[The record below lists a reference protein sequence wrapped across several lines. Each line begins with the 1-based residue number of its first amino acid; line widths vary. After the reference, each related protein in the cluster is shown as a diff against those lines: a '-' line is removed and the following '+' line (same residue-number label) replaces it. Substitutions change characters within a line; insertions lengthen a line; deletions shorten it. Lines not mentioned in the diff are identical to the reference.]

1 MTAPSTPPSFPPPGG
16 DAREIAL
23 ELARRVTRGALLSR
37 ELGRA
42 LDRAGLAPRDRSLVT
57 DLAYGVVRHRLWLD
71 AALAAR
77 LRDPGGLPEE
87 VLEALRLGAYEIL
100 VRGTPPHAAVD
111 SWVTIVRR
119 RHPRLAGLTNAV
131 LRRLAPAGDADAAT
145 RASLPAWL
153 WRRFEAALGPDAAA
167 VAAAMR
173 RPGPLWLTAFDPAA
187 GEALESE
194 GCDVADGPLPGTL
207 RVRCP
212 GRLGDLRAFRDG
224 LVQPQNPASAW
235 VARATGARPGE
246 RVLDLCSGR
255 GVKAA
260 QLAAAGADVEA
271 VELSARK
278 VDQARRNLARL
289 GLTVRHRVA
298 DLARGPGETEP
309 APRVLLDAPCTGTG
323 TLRGHP
329 EIALRL
335 GEADLARATELQDAL
350 LDTAAAL
357 VEPGGVLVYAV
368 CSLTPDEGP
377 ERIDALRTRHA
388 AFAPEPLEPP
398 LPHRAA
404 GPGVFLLPEDG
415 LDGFFVA
422 RLRRR
427 PDVSAPDVP
436 TPRTEEAPV

>member
-1 MTAPSTPPSFPPPGG
+1 ME
-16 DAREIAL
+16 ARELAL
-23 ELARRVTRGALLSR
+23 DTARRVTRGALLSR

-57 DLAYGVVRHRLWLD
+57 DLVYGTVRHRIWLD

-87 VLEALRLGAYEIL
+87 VREALRLGAYEIL

-119 RHPRLAGLTNAV
+119 RHARLAGLTNAV
-131 LRRLAPAGDADAAT
+131 LRRVAPPEGADAAT
-145 RASLPAWL
+145 RASLPGWL
-153 WRRFEAALGPDAAA
+153 WRRFEAALGPGAEAA
-167 VAAAMR
+167 AAAMR
-173 RPGPLWLTAFDPAA
+173 RPAPLWLTAFDPAA
-187 GEALESE
+187 AEALRAE
-194 GCDVADGPLPGTL
+194 GCEAADGPLPGSL

-235 VARATGARPGE
+235 VARATGAGSGE

-260 QLAAAGADVEA
+260 QLAAAGAEVEA
-271 VELSARK
+271 VELSERK
-278 VDQARRNLARL
+278 VEQARRNLARL
-289 GLTVRHRVA
+289 GLSVRHHVS
-298 DLARGPGETEP
+298 DLARGPGDLAP
-309 APRVLLDAPCTGTG
+309 APRVLLDAPCSGTG

-335 GEADLARATELQDAL
+335 SEAALAGATELQDAL

-357 VEPGGVLVYAV
+357 VEPSGVLVYAV

-377 ERIDALRTRHA
+377 ERIDAFLKRHA
-388 AFAPEPLEPP
+388 GFAPEPLQPP

-404 GPGVFLLPEDG
+404 GAGAFLLPEDG

-427 PDVSAPDVP
+427 PA
-436 TPRTEEAPV
+436 TEEGPP